1 MINLIEIQESLFFEN
16 DGEIDLLTGA
26 MSPNRFNQIVKRDIE
41 IAERNGNSL
50 AIISVKLELENLLAK
65 ELKDS
70 PITMI
75 KSEIEAFLIKINFDL
90 KSIMRSSDCI
100 SRVSQTGFWIFI
112 NDATP
117 DGLQLLKNRIKDLI
131 PLNMAIEI
139 IPRDKDQNQLSW
151 YQSIDLKHFN

>member
-50 AIISVKLELENLLAK
+50 AIISVKLELENLLTK

-112 NDATP
+112 NAATP

>member
-112 NDATP
+112 NAATP

-131 PLNMAIEI
+131 PLNMVIEI

-151 YQSIDLKHFN
+151 YQSIDIKHFN

>member
-112 NDATP
+112 NAATP

>member
-1 MINLIEIQESLFFEN
+1 M
-16 DGEIDLLTGA
+16 
-26 MSPNRFNQIVKRDIE
+26 
-41 IAERNGNSL
+41 
-50 AIISVKLELENLLAK
+50 AK

-112 NDATP
+112 NAATP

-131 PLNMAIEI
+131 PLNMVIEI

-151 YQSIDLKHFN
+151 YQSIDIKHFN

>member
-112 NDATP
+112 NAATP

-131 PLNMAIEI
+131 PLNMVIEI